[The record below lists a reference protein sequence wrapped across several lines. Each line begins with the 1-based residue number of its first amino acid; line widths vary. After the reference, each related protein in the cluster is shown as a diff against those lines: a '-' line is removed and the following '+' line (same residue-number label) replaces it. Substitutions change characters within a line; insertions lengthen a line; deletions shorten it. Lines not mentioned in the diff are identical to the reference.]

1 MAESR
6 GAFAGRWRP
15 ITIGTMTLAV
25 VNLQVAG
32 KERLVQNGTT
42 VLLQLAP
49 ADPRSLMQGDYMALR
64 YRMAD
69 SVAGATRAAGIR
81 DGSIVIE
88 LDENQEAEFI
98 EIHDD
103 QPLGANRHL
112 LQFRKRGG
120 TVRLAS
126 DAYFFE
132 EGEGS
137 TFRTASFGEL
147 KVSADGDAVLI
158 GLRDAHHRRLG
169 TPELDPRITR

>member
-15 ITIGTMTLAV
+15 ITIGTMTVVVLAV

-32 KERLVQNGTT
+32 KERLVRDGTT

-69 SVAGATRAAGIR
+69 SVAGAAGIR
-81 DGSIVIE
+81 DGRIVIE

-98 EIHDD
+98 AIHDG
-103 QPLGANRHL
+103 QPPAANRHL
-112 LQFRKRGG
+112 LQFRKRGDA
-120 TVRLAS
+120 VRLAS

-158 GLRDAHHRRLG
+158 GLRDADHRRLG